1 MSKIQELLLEELN
14 KALDK
19 QAWGIAHDILT
30 GITAVQ
36 DLESWNETNNDNN

>member
-1 MSKIQELLLEELN
+1 MVYLIEAINLHIYKKELD

-36 DLESWNETNNDNN
+36 DLES